1 MTATQAAVGDQKV
14 WRLWLQNKAPQ
25 PVNVPAGTF
34 LGQGGQGSFTS
45 LVTSSV
51 EEPKASF
58 AWKYTRITA
67 FKKDTAEQA
76 NGFMIF
82 NKDGVTPLQGKP
94 KCVLLSDVE
103 AEVGNSLTL
112 YGHSI
117 TRGGNKVTVTPSPT
131 TVVWVPEKVFPG
143 GEVGEEGGGSGV
155 AKFEA
160 ATLGQLFRSH
170 EDTTGV
176 PKCKGLARPVFEMKA
191 SQAPPGAYALMP
203 GAVPGRSALWLF
215 TTKKVEVPG
224 RGFVF
229 LG

>member
-1 MTATQAAVGDQKV
+1 M
-14 WRLWLQNKAPQ
+14 
-25 PVNVPAGTF
+25 PAGTF

-160 ATLGQLFRSH
+160 ATLGQFLRSH
-170 EDTTGV
+170 EDPWV
-176 PKCKGLARPVFEMKA
+176 PRCKGFARPVFVMKLA
-191 SQAPPGAYALMP
+191 QSKGESSHPAHALMP
-203 GAVPGRSALWLF
+203 GPPTGR
-215 TTKKVEVPG
+215 VH
-224 RGFVF
+224 
-229 LG
+229 